1 MKSRIWLQSQSR
13 LWLRKFLKMRNE
25 SNFVS
30 AEDKKAR
37 YKRNRQIRA
46 AERRG
51 PPVNRKIVAAKAL
64 SDRVMDLFSD
74 GFNTLE
80 IAAKVNAK
88 ESQVYNILAR
98 LAG

>member
-1 MKSRIWLQSQSR
+1 
-13 LWLRKFLKMRNE
+13 MRNE

-51 PPVNRKIVAAKAL
+51 PPVNRKIVAAKSL
-64 SDRVMDLFSD
+64 SDRITDLFSD
-74 GFNTLE
+74 GYNTLE

-88 ESQVYNILAR
+88 ESKVYNVLAR
-98 LAG
+98 LSE